1 MSLSLSTFEVI
12 SLSKSSLNARRIS
25 YLALL
30 SAACVVGRLSF
41 TFLPNVQPM
50 TAILLFLSLFLSLP
64 EALLVMA
71 ISLVVTNL
79 FVGFGIWT
87 LGQFLSYLGI
97 LLVFSALARLPMVH
111 KHLWLQGIL
120 AGAMGFLYGFL
131 YSIFNYFLYGMSV
144 FWPYWLQGLPF
155 DALHA
160 GGNLVFYLL
169 LYPVFQT
176 LFHRFFVKH

>member
-1 MSLSLSTFEVI
+1 MTKST
-12 SLSKSSLNARRIS
+12 LTARRIA

-50 TAILLFLSLFLSLP
+50 TAILLLLTLLLSLP
-64 EALLVMA
+64 EALLVMS

-79 FVGFGIWT
+79 FVGLGIWT
-87 LGQFLSYLGI
+87 VGQFLSYLGI
-97 LLVFSALARLPMVH
+97 MLLFWLLARLPLF
-111 KHLWLQGIL
+111 KTRLWLQALL
-120 AGAMGFLYGFL
+120 AAAMGFLYGFL
-131 YSIFNYFLYGMSV
+131 YSIFNYFLYGMSI

-169 LYPVFQT
+169 LFPVFQK
-176 LFHRFFVKH
+176 LFKQFLK

>member
-1 MSLSLSTFEVI
+1 MSLSLPTFEVI

-87 LGQFLSYLGI
+87 LGQF
-97 LLVFSALARLPMVH
+97 
-111 KHLWLQGIL
+111 
-120 AGAMGFLYGFL
+120 
-131 YSIFNYFLYGMSV
+131 
-144 FWPYWLQGLPF
+144 
-155 DALHA
+155 
-160 GGNLVFYLL
+160 
-169 LYPVFQT
+169 
-176 LFHRFFVKH
+176 